1 MDKAKSLTTAL
12 MQWWQRQR
20 IARALGRY
28 SAGMGGQLS
37 GGIALTGLLSIAAAL
52 TIGLTAMMGV
62 FRRHPDFRDV
72 VYEQIDNVLPGI
84 VGSGGMLSPGE
95 LEFSAGWNIAGIVAG
110 LVLLN
115 TATGVMKTLRISLQS
130 MFGIHT
136 AVENPV
142 MGKLRDL
149 LGFVALGSSILATAA
164 LSIVTR
170 ATFDWLHNAI
180 GHWGI
185 MPDSK
190 VSLNLLTIL
199 IGLVVDSA
207 VFMALFR
214 GLAGARVPW
223 EQLWRGALVGAIG
236 TGTLRYLGTSVVAN
250 VSDKPLLGSV
260 ATVATLLV
268 WLNIAARVTLLAAAF
283 TADPPARPKIT
294 KEQLEHRDHTPN
306 YVSVSAPETLD
317 WEYGAYTGVVQP
329 LPGDEDA
336 YDPTAAAVA
345 AKARAPRANPV
356 ARLKGFLADRN
367 EPDGYVYP
375 GADHA
380 SVDGQDGARPSP
392 TGPPPL
398 VRITPDSPLGRLRA
412 KVATRRSR

>member
-1 MDKAKSLTTAL
+1 

-20 IARALGRY
+20 IARALTRY

-72 VYEQIDNVLPGI
+72 VYEQLDNVLPGI
-84 VGSGGMLSPGE
+84 VGPGGMLSPGE
-95 LEFSAGWNIAGIVAG
+95 LEFSAGWNVAGIVAG

-115 TATGVMKTLRISLQS
+115 TATVVMKTLRISLQS
-130 MFGIHT
+130 MFGIHA

-149 LGFVALGSSILATAA
+149 LGFVALASSILVTAG
-164 LSIVTR
+164 LSVM
-170 ATFDWLHNAI
+170 ASAAFDWLQSTV

-185 MPDSK
+185 MPDSRTA
-190 VSLNLLTIL
+190 LNLMTIL
-199 IGLVVDSA
+199 IGLVVDAA

-223 EQLWRGALVGAIG
+223 DQLWRGALVGGLG
-236 TGTLRYLGTSVVAN
+236 TGALRYLGTSVVAN

-268 WLNIAARVTLLAAAF
+268 WLNIAARVTLIAAAF

-306 YVSVSAPETLD
+306 YVSVSAPETLE
-317 WEYGAYTGVVQP
+317 WEYGVYTGVVQP

-345 AKARAPRANPV
+345 AKAREPLGNPV
-356 ARLKGFLADRN
+356 DRLKGFLADRN
-367 EPDGYVYP
+367 EPDGHIYP
-375 GADHA
+375 GAQVEPHG
-380 SVDGQDGARPSP
+380 VDDGGAPVSTDDAR
-392 TGPPPL
+392 PPL
-398 VRITPDSPLGRLRA
+398 VRVTPDSLLGKLQA
-412 KVATRRSR
+412 KVTARRSR